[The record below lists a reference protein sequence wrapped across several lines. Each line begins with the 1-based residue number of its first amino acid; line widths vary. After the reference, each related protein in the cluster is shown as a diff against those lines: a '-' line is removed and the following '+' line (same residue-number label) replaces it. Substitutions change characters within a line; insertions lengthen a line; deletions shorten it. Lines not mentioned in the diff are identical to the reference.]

1 MKKNEEFSRKPA
13 HFLKSACLALC
24 LVSYGG
30 STIYAASTYAEQTT
44 LTVRMN
50 NRTVKDVFSYIEKNS
65 EFIFVYHGSNI
76 NLNRRVN
83 VDVDNQ
89 TVETILK
96 NMFAGTDIEYIINDR
111 QIIVRKNEKTNRPVS
126 FADAE
131 SQHQQQQKKVT
142 VTGNVKDATG
152 EPLIGVN
159 VMVKGTTIGS
169 ITDADGNFSISDV
182 PSNAVV
188 AISYIG
194 YKTQEIS
201 LSGKTAINVVLKED
215 SEALDEVVVIGY
227 GTQKKVDLSG
237 AVATVPT
244 KVLENR
250 PVLTV
255 GQALQGSV
263 ANLNVSIGSG
273 QATDSPSFNIRGTTS
288 INGGDP
294 LVVIDGVVSSAAELN
309 RMNPTDIGS
318 ISVLKDAASAAI
330 YGSRAAFGV
339 ILVTTKTAGQEKL
352 TVNYNNNFGMR
363 KLTGMADVITDPY
376 IVASTRNTMS
386 YPWYNLYNEE
396 QLAYAKK
403 VSEVPGTSPYYLN
416 QDGTYSYFGSTDW
429 FDEAYK
435 NLAFST
441 NHTIDVSG
449 KTDRVNYFFSANYN
463 FQDGMVKYGTDKY
476 NKYNLRSKMDFKVTD
491 WWTFGN
497 NTSFVNSDYDSPNYL
512 GDSYYWEVNRINPL
526 DVTYNPDGS
535 WTKAGSSVF
544 GRLVDGGRWN
554 QQKMTLSTQ
563 FTTKI
568 DIIKDVL
575 FVNGS
580 FNYTTNK
587 NAEEGYSLPVDYY
600 DGPDR
605 PAKQQDPVSRAY
617 LNRTNAR
624 TLTFDAY
631 ATFHKVFNEK
641 HDFTAM
647 VGFNQEDWRSNY
659 ASASRKELI
668 SSSLPTLGLAS
679 GDMNVGQSIS
689 TLAMRSVFGRLNYTF
704 NNKYILA
711 FNGRYDGTSRFPHD
725 DRYVFNPSGSVAWVL
740 SEEKFFEPVRD
751 YVDFLKFRF
760 SYGRLGNQ
768 DLKDNYYAYLATMG
782 SGKIGAI
789 LDGKQPVGVSA
800 PGLVAG
806 NLTWEKVTTADW
818 GMDVTLLDNRLS
830 ATVDG
835 YIRRTK
841 DMLTAGAELP
851 NVLGASEPLENAA
864 DLKTTGWD
872 LTISWRDKLQLA
884 GKPLNYGVSF
894 NIGDSR
900 SWITKFSN
908 ETGTLKDYYEGWEIG
923 SIWGL
928 VTEGFFTSQEDM
940 DNHADQ
946 TQVAS
951 YIGTRPIAP
960 GDLKFKDLNN
970 DGKIDN
976 GSWTIDDHGDYKI
989 IGNSRARYGF
999 GFNLNADWNGF
1010 DLSLFVQGV
1019 LKKNYSPSGDLYF
1032 WGIYAQPWT
1041 NITYGNYY
1049 DRWTEEN
1056 PSQDA
1061 YFPRFKSYVAE
1072 GGAEAALTQTRYL
1085 QNATYARL
1093 KNLTFG
1099 YTLPKQW
1106 TEKANIQ
1113 RLRVFF
1119 SGDNLCEITGL
1130 YKYYKLD
1137 PECLGGQMYPLQ
1149 RSYSFGLN
1157 VTF

>member
-30 STIYAASTYAEQTT
+30 SVVYAESTYAEQTT

-76 NLNRRVN
+76 NLNRKVN
-83 VDVDNQ
+83 VDVNNQ
-89 TVETILK
+89 TVESILK
-96 NMFAGTDIEYIINDR
+96 KMFEGTDIEYIINDR
-111 QIIVRKNEKTNRPVS
+111 QIIVRKNETNRKQVAVAVP
-126 FADAE
+126 
-131 SQHQQQQKKVT
+131 QQEKKIS
-142 VTGNVKDATG
+142 VTGNVKDAIG

-159 VMVKGTTIGS
+159 VMVKGTTIGG
-169 ITDADGNFSISDV
+169 ITDANGNFSLSDV
-182 PSNAVV
+182 APNAVIS
-188 AISYIG
+188 ISYIG
-194 YKTQEIS
+194 YKTQEIA
-201 LSGKTAINVVLKED
+201 LNGKTSVNVTLSED

-227 GTQKKVDLSG
+227 GTQKKADLSG

-263 ANLNVSIGSG
+263 ANLTVSIGSG

-288 INGGDP
+288 INGGNP
-294 LVVIDGVVSSAAELN
+294 LVVIDGVVSSAEELN

-352 TVNYNNNFGMR
+352 TINYNNNFAMR
-363 KLTGMADVITDPY
+363 RLTGMADVITDPY
-376 IVASTRNTMS
+376 LVASTRNTMS

-403 VSEVPGTSPYYLN
+403 VSEDPSTSPYYLN
-416 QDGTYSYFGSTDW
+416 PDGTYAYFGSTDW

-449 KTDRVNYFFSANYN
+449 KTDRLNYYFSANYN

-476 NKYNLRSKMDFKVTD
+476 NRYNLRSKLDFKLTD
-491 WWTFGN
+491 WWTLGN
-497 NTSFVNSDYDSPNYL
+497 NTSFVNSDYNSPNYL

-526 DVTYNPDGS
+526 DVIYNPDGS

-554 QQKMTLSTQ
+554 QQKTTFSTQ

-568 DIIKDVL
+568 DIIKDIL

-580 FNYTTNK
+580 FNYSTNK

-605 PAKQQDPVSRAY
+605 PAAQQDPVSQAY
-617 LNRTNAR
+617 LNHTNAR

-631 ATFHKVFNEK
+631 ATFHKLFNDK

-647 VGFNQEDWRSNY
+647 VGFNQEDWRDNY
-659 ASASRKELI
+659 TSASRKELI
-668 SSSLPTLGLAS
+668 SSSLPSLGLAS
-679 GDMNVGQSIS
+679 GDMNVGQRIYSLS
-689 TLAMRSVFGRLNYTF
+689 MRSVFGRLNYIY
-704 NNKYILA
+704 NNKYIVA

-725 DRYVFNPSGSVAWVL
+725 DRYAFNPSGSVAWVL
-740 SEEKFFEPVRD
+740 SEENFFEPVRD
-751 YVDFLKFRF
+751 VVNFLKFRF
-760 SYGRLGNQ
+760 SYGSLGNQ
-768 DLKDNYYAYLATMG
+768 DLKENYYAYLATMG
-782 SGKIGAI
+782 SGKISNI
-789 LDGKQPVGVSA
+789 LDGKQPIGVSA

-818 GMDVTLLDNRLS
+818 GMDVNFLNNRLT

-851 NVLGASEPLENAA
+851 NVLGTSEPLENAA

-872 LTISWRDKLQLA
+872 LTISWRDNVKLA
-884 GKPLNYGVSF
+884 GKTLNYGLSF

-908 ETGTLKDYYEGWEIG
+908 DTGSLDSYYEGWEMG

-928 VTEGFFTSQEDM
+928 ETEGFFTSQEDI

-970 DGKIDN
+970 DGKIDK
-976 GSWTIDDHGDYKI
+976 GAWTIDDHGDYKI
-989 IGNSRARYGF
+989 IGNNRARYGF
-999 GFNLNADWNGF
+999 GFNMNADWNGF

-1072 GGAEAALTQTRYL
+1072 GGYEAALTQTRYL

-1099 YTLPKQW
+1099 YTLPRKW
-1106 TEKANIQ
+1106 TDKANIQ
-1113 RLRVFF
+1113 RLRLFF

>member
-1 MKKNEEFSRKPA
+1 MKKNEEFSRKST

-30 STIYAASTYAEQTT
+30 SAIYAASTYAEQTT

-76 NLNRRVN
+76 NLNKKVN
-83 VDVDNQ
+83 VDVNNQ
-89 TVETILK
+89 TVEAILK
-96 NMFAGTDIEYIINDR
+96 KMFEGTDIEYIINDR
-111 QIIVRKNEKTNRPVS
+111 QIIVRKNETNKKQVAVVAP
-126 FADAE
+126 
-131 SQHQQQQKKVT
+131 QQEKKIT

-159 VMVKGTTIGS
+159 VMVKGTTMGN
-169 ITDADGNFSISDV
+169 ITDANGNFSLSDV
-182 PSNAVV
+182 APNAVISV
-188 AISYIG
+188 SYIG
-194 YKTQEIS
+194 YKTQEIA
-201 LSGKTAINVVLKED
+201 LNGKTAVNVILSED

-227 GTQKKVDLSG
+227 GTQKKADLSG
-237 AVATVPT
+237 AVATVPK

-263 ANLNVSIGSG
+263 ANLTVSIGSG

-288 INGGDP
+288 INGGNP
-294 LVVIDGVVSSAAELN
+294 LVVIDGVVSSAEELN

-352 TVNYNNNFGMR
+352 TINYNNNFAMR
-363 KLTGMADVITDPY
+363 RLTGMADVITDPY

-403 VSEVPGTSPYYLN
+403 VSEDPSTSPYYLN

-441 NHTIDVSG
+441 NHTVDVSG
-449 KTDRVNYFFSANYN
+449 KTDRLNYYFSANYN

-476 NKYNLRSKMDFKVTD
+476 NRYNLRSKLDFKLTD
-491 WWTFGN
+491 WWTLGN

-526 DVTYNPDGS
+526 DVTYNLDGS

-554 QQKMTLSTQ
+554 QQKTTFSTQ
-563 FTTKI
+563 F
-568 DIIKDVL
+568 
-575 FVNGS
+575 
-580 FNYTTNK
+580 
-587 NAEEGYSLPVDYY
+587 EEGYSLPVDYY

-605 PAKQQDPVSRAY
+605 PAAQQDPVSQAY
-617 LNRTNAR
+617 LNHTNAR

-631 ATFHKVFNEK
+631 ATFHKLFNDK

-647 VGFNQEDWRSNY
+647 VGFNQEDWRDNY
-659 ASASRKELI
+659 TSASRKELI

-679 GDMNVGQSIS
+679 GDMNVGQRIYSLS
-689 TLAMRSVFGRLNYTF
+689 MRSVFGRLNYIY

-725 DRYVFNPSGSVAWVL
+725 DRYAFNPSGSVAWVL
-740 SEEKFFEPVRD
+740 SEENFFEPVRD
-751 YVDFLKFRF
+751 VVNFLKLRF
-760 SYGRLGNQ
+760 SYGSLGNQ
-768 DLKDNYYAYLATMG
+768 DLKENYYAYLATMG
-782 SGKIGAI
+782 SGKISQI
-789 LDGKQPVGVSA
+789 LDGKQPIGVSA

-818 GMDVTLLDNRLS
+818 GMDINFLDNRLT

-841 DMLTAGAELP
+841 DMLTGGAELP
-851 NVLGASEPLENAA
+851 NVLGTSEPLENAA

-872 LTISWRDKLQLA
+872 LTVSWRDNVKLA
-884 GKPLNYGVSF
+884 GKTLNYGLSF

-908 ETGTLKDYYEGWEIG
+908 DTGSLDSYYEGWEMG

-928 VTEGFFTSQEDM
+928 ETEGFFTSQEDI

-960 GDLKFKDLNN
+960 GDLKFKDLNG
-970 DGKIDN
+970 DGKIDK
-976 GSWTIDDHGDYKI
+976 GAWTIDDHGDYKI

-999 GFNLNADWNGF
+999 GFNMNADWNGF

-1106 TEKANIQ
+1106 TDKANIQ
-1113 RLRVFF
+1113 RLRLFF

-1130 YKYYKLD
+1130 YKHYKLD

>member
-1 MKKNEEFSRKPA
+1 MKKNEEFSRKSA

-30 STIYAASTYAEQTT
+30 SAIYAASSYAEQTT

-76 NLNRRVN
+76 NLNKKVN
-83 VDVDNQ
+83 VDVSNQ
-89 TVETILK
+89 TVEAILSK
-96 NMFAGTDIEYIINDR
+96 MFAGTDIEYIINDR
-111 QIIVRKNEKTNRPVS
+111 QIIVRKNETNKKQVAVVAP
-126 FADAE
+126 
-131 SQHQQQQKKVT
+131 QQEKKIT

-159 VMVKGTTIGS
+159 VMVKGTTVGS
-169 ITDADGNFSISDV
+169 VTDANGNFSLSDV
-182 PSNAVV
+182 PPTAVV
-188 AISYIG
+188 SISYIG
-194 YKTQEIS
+194 YKTREIALNGKNS
-201 LSGKTAINVVLKED
+201 VNVTLSED

-227 GTQKKVDLSG
+227 GTLKKADLSG
-237 AVATVPT
+237 AVSTVPT

-263 ANLNVSIGSG
+263 ANLTVSIGSG

-288 INGGDP
+288 INGGNP
-294 LVVIDGVVSSAAELN
+294 LVVIDGVVSSAEELN

-352 TVNYNNNFGMR
+352 TINYNNNFAMR

-403 VSEVPGTSPYYLN
+403 VSENPSTSPYYLN
-416 QDGTYSYFGSTDW
+416 PDGTYAYFGSTDW

-449 KTDRVNYFFSANYN
+449 KTDRLNYYFSANYN

-476 NKYNLRSKMDFKVTD
+476 NRYNLRSKLDFKLTD
-491 WWTFGN
+491 WWTLGN

-526 DVTYNPDGS
+526 DVISNPDGS

-544 GRLVDGGRWN
+544 GRLIDGGRWN
-554 QQKMTLSTQ
+554 QQKTTFSTQ

-580 FNYTTNK
+580 FNYSTNK
-587 NAEEGYSLPVDYY
+587 NAEEGFSLPVDYY

-605 PAKQQDPVSRAY
+605 PAAQQDPVSQAY
-617 LNRTNAR
+617 LNHTNAR

-631 ATFHKVFNEK
+631 ATFHKLFNDK

-647 VGFNQEDWRSNY
+647 VGFNQEDWRDNY
-659 ASASRKELI
+659 TSASRKELI
-668 SSSLPTLGLAS
+668 SSSLPSLGLAS
-679 GDMNVGQSIS
+679 GDMNVGQRVY
-689 TLAMRSVFGRLNYTF
+689 TLSMRSVFGRLNYVY

-725 DRYVFNPSGSVAWVL
+725 DRYAFNPSGSVAWVL
-740 SEEKFFEPVRD
+740 SEERFFEPVRD
-751 YVDFLKFRF
+751 VVNFLKFRF
-760 SYGRLGNQ
+760 SYGSLGNQ
-768 DLKDNYYAYLATMG
+768 DLKENYYAYLATMG
-782 SGKIGAI
+782 SGKISQI
-789 LDGKQPVGVSA
+789 LDGKQPIGVSA

-818 GMDVTLLDNRLS
+818 GMDVNFLDNRLT

-851 NVLGASEPLENAA
+851 NVLGTSEPLENAA

-872 LTISWRDKLQLA
+872 LTVSWRDNVKLA
-884 GKPLNYGVSF
+884 GKTLNYGLSF

-908 ETGTLKDYYEGWEIG
+908 DTGSLDSYYEGWEMG

-928 VTEGFFTSQEDM
+928 ETEGFFTSQEDI

-970 DGKIDN
+970 DGKIDK
-976 GSWTIDDHGDYKI
+976 GAWTIDDHGDYKI
-989 IGNSRARYGF
+989 IGNNRARYGF
-999 GFNLNADWNGF
+999 GFNMNADWNGF

-1072 GGAEAALTQTRYL
+1072 GGSEAALTQTRYL

-1106 TEKANIQ
+1106 TDKANIQ
-1113 RLRVFF
+1113 RLRLFF

-1130 YKYYKLD
+1130 YKHYKLD

>member
-1 MKKNEEFSRKPA
+1 MKKNEEFSRKSA

-30 STIYAASTYAEQTT
+30 SAIYAASSYAEQTT

-76 NLNRRVN
+76 NLNKKVN
-83 VDVDNQ
+83 VDVSNQ
-89 TVETILK
+89 TVEAILSK
-96 NMFAGTDIEYIINDR
+96 MFAGTDIEYIINDR
-111 QIIVRKNEKTNRPVS
+111 QIIVRKNETNKKQVAVVVP
-126 FADAE
+126 
-131 SQHQQQQKKVT
+131 QQEKKIT

-159 VMVKGTTIGS
+159 VMVKGTTVGS
-169 ITDADGNFSISDV
+169 VTDANGNFSLSDV
-182 PSNAVV
+182 SPNAVV
-188 AISYIG
+188 SISYIG
-194 YKTQEIS
+194 YKTREVALNGKNS
-201 LSGKTAINVVLKED
+201 VNVTLSED

-227 GTQKKVDLSG
+227 GTLKKADLSG
-237 AVATVPT
+237 AVSTVPT

-263 ANLNVSIGSG
+263 ANLTVSIGSG

-288 INGGDP
+288 INGGNP
-294 LVVIDGVVSSAAELN
+294 LVVIDGVVSSAEELN

-352 TVNYNNNFGMR
+352 TINYNNNFAMR

-403 VSEVPGTSPYYLN
+403 VSGDPSTSPYYLN
-416 QDGTYSYFGSTDW
+416 PDGTYAYFGSTDW

-449 KTDRVNYFFSANYN
+449 KTDRLNYYFSANYN

-476 NKYNLRSKMDFKVTD
+476 NRYNLRSKLDFKLTD
-491 WWTFGN
+491 WWTLGN

-526 DVTYNPDGS
+526 DVISNPDGS

-544 GRLVDGGRWN
+544 GRLIDGGRWN
-554 QQKMTLSTQ
+554 QQKTTFSTQ

-580 FNYTTNK
+580 FNYSTNK

-605 PAKQQDPVSRAY
+605 PAAQQDPVSQAY
-617 LNRTNAR
+617 LNHTNAR

-631 ATFHKVFNEK
+631 ATFHKLFNDK

-647 VGFNQEDWRSNY
+647 VGFNQEDWRDNY
-659 ASASRKELI
+659 TSASRKELI
-668 SSSLPTLGLAS
+668 SSSLPSLGLAS
-679 GDMNVGQSIS
+679 GDMNVGQRVY
-689 TLAMRSVFGRLNYTF
+689 TLSMRSVFGRLNYVY

-725 DRYVFNPSGSVAWVL
+725 DRYAFNPSGSVAWVL
-740 SEEKFFEPVRD
+740 SEESFFEPVRD
-751 YVDFLKFRF
+751 VVNFLKFRF
-760 SYGRLGNQ
+760 SYGSLGNQ
-768 DLKDNYYAYLATMG
+768 DLKENYYAYLATMG
-782 SGKIGAI
+782 SGKISQI
-789 LDGKQPVGVSA
+789 LDGKQPIGVSA

-818 GMDVTLLDNRLS
+818 GMDVNFLNNRLT

-851 NVLGASEPLENAA
+851 NVLGTSEPLENAA

-872 LTISWRDKLQLA
+872 LTVSWRDNVKLA
-884 GKPLNYGVSF
+884 GKTLNYGLSF

-908 ETGTLKDYYEGWEIG
+908 DTGSLDSYYEGWEMG

-928 VTEGFFTSQEDM
+928 ETEGFFTSQEDI
-940 DNHADQ
+940 DSHADQ

-970 DGKIDN
+970 DGKIDK
-976 GSWTIDDHGDYKI
+976 GAWTIDDHGDYKI
-989 IGNSRARYGF
+989 IGNNRARYGF
-999 GFNLNADWNGF
+999 GFNMNADWNGF

-1072 GGAEAALTQTRYL
+1072 GGSEAALTQTRYL
-1085 QNATYARL
+1085 HTHFRNSGQIKPISSVYAFSSLVTTYV
-1093 KNLTFG
+1093 K
-1099 YTLPKQW
+1099 
-1106 TEKANIQ
+1106 
-1113 RLRVFF
+1113 
-1119 SGDNLCEITGL
+1119 
-1130 YKYYKLD
+1130 
-1137 PECLGGQMYPLQ
+1137 
-1149 RSYSFGLN
+1149 
-1157 VTF
+1157 

>member
-30 STIYAASTYAEQTT
+30 SVVYAESTYAEQTT

-76 NLNRRVN
+76 NLNRKVN
-83 VDVDNQ
+83 VDVNNQ
-89 TVETILK
+89 TVESILK
-96 NMFAGTDIEYIINDR
+96 KMFEGTDIEYIINDR
-111 QIIVRKNEKTNRPVS
+111 QIIVRKNETNRKQVAVAAP
-126 FADAE
+126 
-131 SQHQQQQKKVT
+131 QQEKKIS
-142 VTGNVKDATG
+142 VTGNVKDAIG

-159 VMVKGTTIGS
+159 VMVKGTTIGG
-169 ITDADGNFSISDV
+169 ITDANGNFSLSDV
-182 PSNAVV
+182 APNAVV
-188 AISYIG
+188 SISYIG
-194 YKTQEIS
+194 YKTQEIA
-201 LSGKTAINVVLKED
+201 LNGKTSVNVTLSED

-227 GTQKKVDLSG
+227 GTQKKADLSG
-237 AVATVPT
+237 AVATVPK

-263 ANLNVSIGSG
+263 ANLTVSIGSG

-288 INGGDP
+288 INGGNP
-294 LVVIDGVVSSAAELN
+294 LVVIDGVVSSAEELN

-352 TVNYNNNFGMR
+352 TINYNNNFAMR

-376 IVASTRNTMS
+376 LVASTRNTMS

-403 VSEVPGTSPYYLN
+403 VSEDPSTSPYFLN
-416 QDGTYSYFGSTDW
+416 PDGTYAYFGSTDW

-441 NHTIDVSG
+441 NHTVDVSG
-449 KTDRVNYFFSANYN
+449 KTDRINYYFSANYN

-476 NKYNLRSKMDFKVTD
+476 NRYNLRSKLDFKLTD
-491 WWTFGN
+491 WWTLGN

-512 GDSYYWEVNRINPL
+512 GNSYYWEVNRINPL

-554 QQKMTLSTQ
+554 QQKTTFSTQ

-568 DIIKDVL
+568 DIIKDIL

-580 FNYTTNK
+580 FNYSTNK

-605 PAKQQDPVSRAY
+605 PAAQQDPVSQAY
-617 LNRTNAR
+617 LNHTNAR

-631 ATFHKVFNEK
+631 ATFHKLFNDK

-647 VGFNQEDWRSNY
+647 IGFNQEDWRDNY
-659 ASASRKELI
+659 TSASRKELI
-668 SSSLPTLGLAS
+668 SSSLPSLGLAS
-679 GDMNVGQSIS
+679 GDMNVGQRIYSLS
-689 TLAMRSVFGRLNYTF
+689 MRSVFGRLNYIY
-704 NNKYILA
+704 NNKYIVA

-725 DRYVFNPSGSVAWVL
+725 DRYAFNPSGSVAWVL
-740 SEEKFFEPVRD
+740 SEENFFEPVRD
-751 YVDFLKFRF
+751 VVNFLKFRF
-760 SYGRLGNQ
+760 SYGSLGNQ
-768 DLKDNYYAYLATMG
+768 DLKENYYAYLATMG
-782 SGKIGAI
+782 SGKISNI
-789 LDGKQPVGVSA
+789 LDGKQPIGVSA

-818 GMDVTLLDNRLS
+818 GMDVNFLNNRLT

-851 NVLGASEPLENAA
+851 NVLGTSEPLENAA

-872 LTISWRDKLQLA
+872 LTISWRDNVKLA
-884 GKPLNYGVSF
+884 GKTLNYGLSF

-908 ETGTLKDYYEGWEIG
+908 DTGSLDSYYEGWEMG

-928 VTEGFFTSQEDM
+928 ETEGFFTSQEDI

-951 YIGTRPIAP
+951 YIGTRPLAP
-960 GDLKFKDLNN
+960 GDLKFKDLNE
-970 DGKIDN
+970 DGKIDK
-976 GSWTIDDHGDYKI
+976 GAWTIDDHGDYKI

-999 GFNLNADWNGF
+999 GFNMNADWNGF

-1072 GGAEAALTQTRYL
+1072 GGSEAALTQTRYL

-1099 YTLPKQW
+1099 YTLPRKW
-1106 TEKANIQ
+1106 TDKANIQ
-1113 RLRVFF
+1113 RLRLFF

>member
-1 MKKNEEFSRKPA
+1 MKKNEEFSRKSA

-30 STIYAASTYAEQTT
+30 SAVYAESSYAEQTT

-76 NLNRRVN
+76 NLNRKVN
-83 VDVDNQ
+83 VDVSNQ
-89 TVETILK
+89 TVEAILSK
-96 NMFAGTDIEYIINDR
+96 MFAGTDVEYIVNDR
-111 QIIVRKNEKTNRPVS
+111 QIIVRRNEANKKEMVVVVAP
-126 FADAE
+126 
-131 SQHQQQQKKVT
+131 QQEKKIT
-142 VTGNVKDATG
+142 VTGIVKDAKG

-159 VMVKGTTIGS
+159 VSIKGTTAGTV
-169 ITDADGNFSISDV
+169 TDVDGNFSLVNISPD
-182 PSNAVV
+182 AIIT
-188 AISYIG
+188 ISYIG
-194 YKTQEIS
+194 YETQDIPVK
-201 LSGKTAINVVLKED
+201 GKNSINIVLNED
-215 SEALDEVVVIGY
+215 SEALDEVIVIGY
-227 GTQKKVDLSG
+227 GTVKKADLSG
-237 AVATVPT
+237 AVATVPK

-263 ANLNVSIGSG
+263 ANLTVSIGSG

-288 INGGDP
+288 INGGNP
-294 LVVIDGVVSSAAELN
+294 LVVIDGVVSSAEELN
-309 RMNPTDIGS
+309 RMNPTDIAN
-318 ISVLKDAASAAI
+318 ITVLKDASSAAI

-352 TVNYNNNFGMR
+352 TINYNNNFAMR
-363 KLTGMADVITDPY
+363 KLTGMAEVITDPY
-376 IVASTRNTMS
+376 TVASSRNTMS

-396 QLAYAKK
+396 QLAYAKS
-403 VSEVPGTSPYYLN
+403 VSEDPSLSPYYLN
-416 QDGTYSYFGSTDW
+416 PDGKYSYFGNTDW
-429 FDEAYK
+429 FSEAYK
-435 NLAFST
+435 NSSFST
-441 NHTIDVSG
+441 NHTVDISG
-449 KTDRVNYFFSANYN
+449 RTDRVNYYFSANYN

-476 NKYNLRSKMDFKVTD
+476 NRYNLRSKLDFNLTD
-491 WWTFGN
+491 WWSLGN
-497 NTSFVNSDYDSPNYL
+497 NTNFVTSDYDSPNYL
-512 GDSYYWEVNRINPL
+512 GDSYYWEVNRINPM
-526 DVTYNPDGS
+526 DVIHNPDGS
-535 WTKAGSSVF
+535 WTDAGSSVF

-554 QQKMTLSTQ
+554 QQKTTFATQ

-568 DIIKDVL
+568 DIIKNVL

-580 FNYTTNK
+580 FNYSANK

-605 PAKQQDPVSRAY
+605 PVSRQDPVSQAY
-617 LNRTNAR
+617 LNHTDSR

-631 ATFHKVFNEK
+631 ATFHKLFNDK

-647 VGFNQEDWRSNY
+647 IGFNQENWRDNY
-659 ASASRKELI
+659 TSSSRKELI
-668 SSSLPTLGLAS
+668 SSSLPSLGLAS
-679 GDMNVGQSIS
+679 GDMSVGQRIY
-689 TLAMRSVFGRLNYTF
+689 TLSMRSVFGRLNYTY

-711 FNGRYDGTSRFPHD
+711 FNGRYDGTSRFPHES
-725 DRYVFNPSGSVAWVL
+725 RYAFNPSGSVAWVL
-740 SEEKFFEPVRD
+740 SEENFFEPLRD
-751 YVDFLKFRF
+751 AVNFLKFRF
-760 SYGRLGNQ
+760 SYGSLGNQ
-768 DLKDNYYAYLATMG
+768 DLKENYYAYLATMG
-782 SGKIGAI
+782 SGKISQI

-806 NLTWEKVTTADW
+806 DLTWEKVTTADW
-818 GMDVTLLDNRLS
+818 GMDVNFLNNRLT
-830 ATVDG
+830 ATADG

-841 DMLTAGAELP
+841 DMLTGGASLP
-851 NVLGASEPLENAA
+851 NVLGTGEPLENAA

-872 LTISWRDKLQLA
+872 LTVTWRDNLKLA
-884 GKPLNYGVSF
+884 GKSLNYSLSF

-900 SWITKFSN
+900 SWITRFTN
-908 ETGTLKDYYEGWEIG
+908 ETGTLKDYYKGWEIG

-928 VTEGFFTSQEDM
+928 ETEGLFTSQEEI

-946 TQVAS
+946 TEVTS
-951 YIGTRPIAP
+951 YVGTRPVAP
-960 GDLKFKDLNN
+960 GDLKFKDQND
-970 DGKIDN
+970 DGKIND

-989 IGNSRARYGF
+989 IGNNRARYGF
-999 GFNLNADWNGF
+999 GFNMSADWNGF
-1010 DLSLFVQGV
+1010 DLSLFLQGV
-1019 LKKNYSPSGDLYF
+1019 MKKNYSPSGDLYF

-1041 NITYGNYY
+1041 NITKGNYY

-1056 PSQDA
+1056 PDPNA

-1072 GGAEAALTQTRYL
+1072 QSAYEAGITQTRYL

-1099 YTLPKQW
+1099 YTLPRKW
-1106 TEKANIQ
+1106 MDKANIE
-1113 RLRVFF
+1113 RLRLFF

>member
-30 STIYAASTYAEQTT
+30 SVVYAESTYAEQTT

-76 NLNRRVN
+76 NLNRKVN
-83 VDVDNQ
+83 VDVNNQ
-89 TVETILK
+89 TVESILK
-96 NMFAGTDIEYIINDR
+96 KMFEGTDIEYIINDR
-111 QIIVRKNEKTNRPVS
+111 QIIVRKNETNRKQVAVAAP
-126 FADAE
+126 
-131 SQHQQQQKKVT
+131 QQEKKIS
-142 VTGNVKDATG
+142 VTGNVKDAIG

-159 VMVKGTTIGS
+159 VMVKGTTIGG
-169 ITDADGNFSISDV
+169 ITDANGNFSLSDV
-182 PSNAVV
+182 APNAVV
-188 AISYIG
+188 SISYIG
-194 YKTQEIS
+194 YKTQEIA
-201 LSGKTAINVVLKED
+201 LNGKTSVNVTLSED

-227 GTQKKVDLSG
+227 GTQKKADLSG
-237 AVATVPT
+237 AVATVPK

-263 ANLNVSIGSG
+263 ANLTVSIGSG

-288 INGGDP
+288 INGGNP
-294 LVVIDGVVSSAAELN
+294 LVVIDGVVSSAEELN

-352 TVNYNNNFGMR
+352 TINYNNNFAMR

-376 IVASTRNTMS
+376 LVASTRNTMS

-403 VSEVPGTSPYYLN
+403 VSEDPSTSPYFLN
-416 QDGTYSYFGSTDW
+416 PDGTYAYFGSTDW

-441 NHTIDVSG
+441 NHTVDVSG
-449 KTDRVNYFFSANYN
+449 KTDRINYYFSANYN

-476 NKYNLRSKMDFKVTD
+476 NRYNLRSKLDFKLTD
-491 WWTFGN
+491 WWTLGN

-512 GDSYYWEVNRINPL
+512 GNSYYWEVNRINPL

-554 QQKMTLSTQ
+554 QQKTTFSTQ

-568 DIIKDVL
+568 DIIKDIL

-580 FNYTTNK
+580 FNYSTNK

-605 PAKQQDPVSRAY
+605 PAAQQDPVSQAY
-617 LNRTNAR
+617 LNHTNAR

-631 ATFHKVFNEK
+631 ATFHKLFNDK

-647 VGFNQEDWRSNY
+647 VGFNQEDWRDNY
-659 ASASRKELI
+659 TSASRKELI
-668 SSSLPTLGLAS
+668 SSSLPSLGLAS
-679 GDMNVGQSIS
+679 GDMNVGQRIYSLS
-689 TLAMRSVFGRLNYTF
+689 MRSVFGRLNYIY
-704 NNKYILA
+704 NNKYIVA

-725 DRYVFNPSGSVAWVL
+725 DRYAFNPSGSVAWVL
-740 SEEKFFEPVRD
+740 SEENFFEPVRD
-751 YVDFLKFRF
+751 VVNFLKFRF
-760 SYGRLGNQ
+760 SYGSLGNQ
-768 DLKDNYYAYLATMG
+768 DLKENYYAYLATMG
-782 SGKIGAI
+782 SGKISNI
-789 LDGKQPVGVSA
+789 LDGKQPIGVSA

-818 GMDVTLLDNRLS
+818 GMDVNFLNNRLT

-851 NVLGASEPLENAA
+851 NVLGTSEPLENAA

-872 LTISWRDKLQLA
+872 LTISWRDNVKLA
-884 GKPLNYGVSF
+884 GKTLNYGLSF

-908 ETGTLKDYYEGWEIG
+908 DTGSLDSYYEGWEMG

-928 VTEGFFTSQEDM
+928 ETEGFFTSQEDI

-951 YIGTRPIAP
+951 YIGTRPLAP
-960 GDLKFKDLNN
+960 GDLKFKDLNE
-970 DGKIDN
+970 DGKIDK
-976 GSWTIDDHGDYKI
+976 GAWTIDDHGDYKI
-989 IGNSRARYGF
+989 IGNNRARYGF
-999 GFNLNADWNGF
+999 GFNMNADWNGF

-1072 GGAEAALTQTRYL
+1072 GGYEAALTQTRYL

-1099 YTLPKQW
+1099 YTLPRKW
-1106 TEKANIQ
+1106 TDKANIQ
-1113 RLRVFF
+1113 RLRLFF

>member
-24 LVSYGG
+24 LITYGG
-30 STIYAASTYAEQTT
+30 SAVYAESTYAEQTT
-44 LTVRMN
+44 LTLRMN

-76 NLNRRVN
+76 NLNRKVN
-83 VDVDNQ
+83 VDVNNQ
-89 TVETILK
+89 TVEAILNK
-96 NMFAGTDIEYIINDR
+96 MFEGTGIEYIINDR
-111 QIIVRKNEKTNRPVS
+111 QIIVRKNEANKKQVATVAP
-126 FADAE
+126 
-131 SQHQQQQKKVT
+131 QQEKKIT
-142 VTGNVKDATG
+142 VTGNVKDAIG

-159 VMVKGTTIGS
+159 VMVKGTTIGG
-169 ITDADGNFSISDV
+169 ITDANGNFSLSDV
-182 PSNAVV
+182 APNGVLS
-188 AISYIG
+188 ISYIG
-194 YKTQEIS
+194 YKTQEIV
-201 LSGKTAINVVLKED
+201 LHGKTSVNVTLNED

-227 GTQKKVDLSG
+227 GTLKKADLSG
-237 AVATVPT
+237 AVSTVPT

-263 ANLNVSIGSG
+263 ANLTVSIGSG

-288 INGGDP
+288 INGGNP
-294 LVVIDGVVSSAAELN
+294 LVVIDGVVSSAEELN

-352 TVNYNNNFGMR
+352 TINYNNNFAMR
-363 KLTGMADVITDPY
+363 KLTGMADVVTDPY
-376 IVASTRNTMS
+376 LVASTRNTMS

-403 VSEVPGTSPYYLN
+403 VSENPGTSPYYLN
-416 QDGTYSYFGSTDW
+416 PDGTYAYFGSTDW

-441 NHTIDVSG
+441 NHTVDVSG
-449 KTDRVNYFFSANYN
+449 KTDRINYYFSANYN
-463 FQDGMVKYGTDKY
+463 FQDGMVKYGADKY
-476 NKYNLRSKMDFKVTD
+476 NRYNLRSKLDFKLTD
-491 WWTFGN
+491 WWTLGN

-512 GDSYYWEVNRINPL
+512 GNSYYWEVNRINPL
-526 DVTYNPDGS
+526 DVAYNPDGS

-554 QQKMTLSTQ
+554 QQKTTFSTQ

-580 FNYTTNK
+580 FNYSTNK
-587 NAEEGYSLPVDYY
+587 NAEEGFSLPVDYY

-605 PAKQQDPVSRAY
+605 PAAQQDPVSQAY
-617 LNRTNAR
+617 LNHTNAR

-631 ATFHKVFNEK
+631 ATFHKQFNDK

-647 VGFNQEDWRSNY
+647 VGFNQEDWRDNY
-659 ASASRKELI
+659 TSASRKELI
-668 SSSLPTLGLAS
+668 STSLPSLGLAS
-679 GDMNVGQSIS
+679 GDMNVGQRIYSLS
-689 TLAMRSVFGRLNYTF
+689 MRSVFGRLNYIY

-725 DRYVFNPSGSVAWVL
+725 DRYAFNPSGSAAWVL
-740 SEEKFFEPVRD
+740 SEESFFEPMHDV
-751 YVDFLKFRF
+751 VNFLKFRF
-760 SYGRLGNQ
+760 SYGSLGNQ
-768 DLKDNYYAYLATMG
+768 DLKENYYAYLATMG
-782 SGKIGAI
+782 SGKISQI
-789 LDGKQPVGVSA
+789 LDGKQPIGVSA

-818 GMDVTLLDNRLS
+818 GMDVNFLNNRLT

-851 NVLGASEPLENAA
+851 NVLGTSEPLENAA

-872 LTISWRDKLQLA
+872 LTVSWRDNVKLA
-884 GKPLNYGVSF
+884 GKTLNYGLSF

-908 ETGTLKDYYEGWEIG
+908 DTGSLDSYYEGWEMG

-928 VTEGFFTSQEDM
+928 ETEGFFTSQEDI

-951 YIGTRPIAP
+951 YIGTRPLAP
-960 GDLKFKDLNN
+960 GDLKFKDLNE
-970 DGKIDN
+970 DGKIDK
-976 GSWTIDDHGDYKI
+976 GAWTIDDHGDYKI
-989 IGNSRARYGF
+989 IGNNRARYGF
-999 GFNLNADWNGF
+999 GFNMNADWNGF

-1041 NITYGNYY
+1041 NITHGNYY

-1099 YTLPKQW
+1099 YTLPRKW
-1106 TEKANIQ
+1106 TDKANIQ
-1113 RLRVFF
+1113 RLRLFF

>member
-30 STIYAASTYAEQTT
+30 SVVYAESTYAEQTT

-76 NLNRRVN
+76 NLNRKVN
-83 VDVDNQ
+83 VDVNNQ
-89 TVETILK
+89 TVESILK
-96 NMFAGTDIEYIINDR
+96 KMFEGTDIEYIINDR
-111 QIIVRKNEKTNRPVS
+111 QIIVRKNETNRKQVAVAAP
-126 FADAE
+126 
-131 SQHQQQQKKVT
+131 QQEKKIS
-142 VTGNVKDATG
+142 VTGNVKDAIG

-159 VMVKGTTIGS
+159 VMVKGTTIGG
-169 ITDADGNFSISDV
+169 ITDANGNFSLSDV
-182 PSNAVV
+182 APNAVV
-188 AISYIG
+188 SISYIG
-194 YKTQEIS
+194 YKTQEIA
-201 LSGKTAINVVLKED
+201 LNGKTSVNVTLSED

-227 GTQKKVDLSG
+227 GTQKKADLSG
-237 AVATVPT
+237 AVATVPK

-263 ANLNVSIGSG
+263 ANLTVSIGSG

-288 INGGDP
+288 INGGNP
-294 LVVIDGVVSSAAELN
+294 LVVIDGVVSSAEELN

-352 TVNYNNNFGMR
+352 TINYNNNFAMR

-376 IVASTRNTMS
+376 LVASTRNTMS

-403 VSEVPGTSPYYLN
+403 VSEDPSTSPYFLN
-416 QDGTYSYFGSTDW
+416 PDGTYAYFGSTDW

-441 NHTIDVSG
+441 NHTVDVSG
-449 KTDRVNYFFSANYN
+449 KTDRINYYFSANYN

-476 NKYNLRSKMDFKVTD
+476 NRYNLRSKLDFKLTD
-491 WWTFGN
+491 WWTLGN

-512 GDSYYWEVNRINPL
+512 GNSYYWEVNRINPL

-554 QQKMTLSTQ
+554 QQKTTFSTQ

-568 DIIKDVL
+568 DIIKDIL

-580 FNYTTNK
+580 FNYSTNK

-605 PAKQQDPVSRAY
+605 PAAQQDPVSQAY
-617 LNRTNAR
+617 LNHTNAR

-631 ATFHKVFNEK
+631 ATFHKLFNDK

-647 VGFNQEDWRSNY
+647 IGFNQEDWRDNY
-659 ASASRKELI
+659 TSASRKELI
-668 SSSLPTLGLAS
+668 LSSLPSLGLAS
-679 GDMNVGQSIS
+679 GDMNVGQRIYSLS
-689 TLAMRSVFGRLNYTF
+689 MRSVFGRLNYIY
-704 NNKYILA
+704 NNKYIVA

-725 DRYVFNPSGSVAWVL
+725 DRYAFNPSGSVAWVL
-740 SEEKFFEPVRD
+740 SEENFFEPVRD
-751 YVDFLKFRF
+751 VVNFLKFRF
-760 SYGRLGNQ
+760 SYGSLGNQ
-768 DLKDNYYAYLATMG
+768 DLKENYYAYLATMG
-782 SGKIGAI
+782 SGKISNI
-789 LDGKQPVGVSA
+789 LDGKQPIGVSA

-818 GMDVTLLDNRLS
+818 GMDVNFLNNRLT

-851 NVLGASEPLENAA
+851 NVLGTSEPLENAA

-872 LTISWRDKLQLA
+872 LTISWRDNVKLA
-884 GKPLNYGVSF
+884 GKTLNYGLSF

-908 ETGTLKDYYEGWEIG
+908 DTGSLDSYYEGWEMG

-928 VTEGFFTSQEDM
+928 ETEGFFTSQEDI

-951 YIGTRPIAP
+951 YIGTRPLAP
-960 GDLKFKDLNN
+960 GDLKFKDLNE
-970 DGKIDN
+970 DGKIDK
-976 GSWTIDDHGDYKI
+976 GAWTIDDHGDYKI
-989 IGNSRARYGF
+989 IGNNRARYGF
-999 GFNLNADWNGF
+999 GFNMNADWNGF

-1072 GGAEAALTQTRYL
+1072 GGSEAALTQTRYL

-1099 YTLPKQW
+1099 YTLPRKW
-1106 TEKANIQ
+1106 TDKANIQ
-1113 RLRVFF
+1113 RLRLFF

>member
-30 STIYAASTYAEQTT
+30 SVVYAESTYAEQTT

-76 NLNRRVN
+76 NLNRKVN
-83 VDVDNQ
+83 VDVNNQ
-89 TVETILK
+89 TVESILK
-96 NMFAGTDIEYIINDR
+96 KMFEGTDIEYIINDR
-111 QIIVRKNEKTNRPVS
+111 QIIVRKNETNRKQVAVAAP
-126 FADAE
+126 
-131 SQHQQQQKKVT
+131 QQEKKIS
-142 VTGNVKDATG
+142 VTGNVKDAIG

-159 VMVKGTTIGS
+159 VMVKGTTIGG
-169 ITDADGNFSISDV
+169 ITDANGNFSLSDV
-182 PSNAVV
+182 APNAVV
-188 AISYIG
+188 SISYIG
-194 YKTQEIS
+194 YKTQEIA
-201 LSGKTAINVVLKED
+201 LNGKTSVNVTLSED

-227 GTQKKVDLSG
+227 GTQKKADLSG
-237 AVATVPT
+237 AVATVPK

-263 ANLNVSIGSG
+263 ANLTVSIGSG

-288 INGGDP
+288 INGGNP
-294 LVVIDGVVSSAAELN
+294 LVVIDGVVSSAEELN

-352 TVNYNNNFGMR
+352 TINYNNNFAMR

-376 IVASTRNTMS
+376 LVASTRNTMS

-403 VSEVPGTSPYYLN
+403 VSEDPSTSPYFLN
-416 QDGTYSYFGSTDW
+416 PDGTYAYFGSTDW

-441 NHTIDVSG
+441 NHTVDVSG
-449 KTDRVNYFFSANYN
+449 KTDRINYYFSANYN

-476 NKYNLRSKMDFKVTD
+476 NRYNLRSKLDFKLTD
-491 WWTFGN
+491 WWTLGN

-512 GDSYYWEVNRINPL
+512 GNSYYWEVNRINPL

-554 QQKMTLSTQ
+554 QQKTTFSTQ

-568 DIIKDVL
+568 DIIKDIL

-580 FNYTTNK
+580 FNYSTNK

-605 PAKQQDPVSRAY
+605 PAAQQDPVSQAY
-617 LNRTNAR
+617 LKHTNAR

-631 ATFHKVFNEK
+631 ATFHKLFNDK

-647 VGFNQEDWRSNY
+647 IGFNQEDWRDNY
-659 ASASRKELI
+659 TSASRKELI
-668 SSSLPTLGLAS
+668 SSSLPSLGLAS
-679 GDMNVGQSIS
+679 GDMNVGQRIYSLS
-689 TLAMRSVFGRLNYTF
+689 MRSVFGRLNYIY
-704 NNKYILA
+704 NNKYIVA

-725 DRYVFNPSGSVAWVL
+725 DRYAFNPSGSVAWVL
-740 SEEKFFEPVRD
+740 SEENFFEPVRD
-751 YVDFLKFRF
+751 VVNFLKFRF
-760 SYGRLGNQ
+760 SYGSLGNQ
-768 DLKDNYYAYLATMG
+768 DLKENYYAYLATMG
-782 SGKIGAI
+782 SGKISNI
-789 LDGKQPVGVSA
+789 LDGKQPIGVSA

-818 GMDVTLLDNRLS
+818 GMDVNFLNNRLT

-851 NVLGASEPLENAA
+851 NVLGTSEPLENAA

-872 LTISWRDKLQLA
+872 LTISWRDNVKLA
-884 GKPLNYGVSF
+884 GKTLNYGLSF

-908 ETGTLKDYYEGWEIG
+908 DTGSLDSYYEGWEMG

-928 VTEGFFTSQEDM
+928 ETEGFFTSQEDI

-951 YIGTRPIAP
+951 YIGTRPLAP
-960 GDLKFKDLNN
+960 GDLKFKDLNE
-970 DGKIDN
+970 DGKIDK
-976 GSWTIDDHGDYKI
+976 GAWTIDDHGDYKI
-989 IGNSRARYGF
+989 IGNNRARYGF
-999 GFNLNADWNGF
+999 GFNMNADWNGF

-1072 GGAEAALTQTRYL
+1072 GGSEAALTQTRYL

-1099 YTLPKQW
+1099 YTLPRKW
-1106 TEKANIQ
+1106 TDKANIQ
-1113 RLRVFF
+1113 RLRLFF

>member
-30 STIYAASTYAEQTT
+30 SVVYAESTYAEQTT

-76 NLNRRVN
+76 NLNRKVN
-83 VDVDNQ
+83 VDVNNQ
-89 TVETILK
+89 TVESILK
-96 NMFAGTDIEYIINDR
+96 KMFEGTDIEYIINDR
-111 QIIVRKNEKTNRPVS
+111 QIIVRKNETNRKQVAVAAP
-126 FADAE
+126 
-131 SQHQQQQKKVT
+131 QQEKKIS
-142 VTGNVKDATG
+142 VTGNVKDAIG

-159 VMVKGTTIGS
+159 VMVKGTTIGG
-169 ITDADGNFSISDV
+169 ITDANGNFSLSDV
-182 PSNAVV
+182 APNAVV
-188 AISYIG
+188 SISYIG
-194 YKTQEIS
+194 YKTQEIA
-201 LSGKTAINVVLKED
+201 LNGKTSVNVTLSED

-227 GTQKKVDLSG
+227 GTQKKADLSG
-237 AVATVPT
+237 AVATVPK

-263 ANLNVSIGSG
+263 ANLTVSIGSG

-288 INGGDP
+288 INGGNP
-294 LVVIDGVVSSAAELN
+294 LVVIDGVVSSAEELN

-352 TVNYNNNFGMR
+352 TINYNNNFAMR

-376 IVASTRNTMS
+376 LVASTRNTMS

-403 VSEVPGTSPYYLN
+403 VSEDPSTSPYFLN
-416 QDGTYSYFGSTDW
+416 PDGTYAYFGSTDW

-441 NHTIDVSG
+441 NHTVDVSG
-449 KTDRVNYFFSANYN
+449 KTDRINYYFSANYN

-476 NKYNLRSKMDFKVTD
+476 NRYNLRSKLDFKLTD
-491 WWTFGN
+491 WWTLGN

-512 GDSYYWEVNRINPL
+512 GNSYYWEVNRINPL

-554 QQKMTLSTQ
+554 QQKTTFSTQ

-568 DIIKDVL
+568 DIIKDIL

-580 FNYTTNK
+580 FNYSTNK

-605 PAKQQDPVSRAY
+605 PAAQQDPVSQAY
-617 LNRTNAR
+617 LNHTNAR

-631 ATFHKVFNEK
+631 ATLHKLFNDK

-647 VGFNQEDWRSNY
+647 IGFNQEDWRDNY
-659 ASASRKELI
+659 PSASRKELI
-668 SSSLPTLGLAS
+668 SSSLPSLGLAS
-679 GDMNVGQSIS
+679 GDMNVGQRIYSLS
-689 TLAMRSVFGRLNYTF
+689 MRSVFGRLNYIY
-704 NNKYILA
+704 NNKYIVA

-725 DRYVFNPSGSVAWVL
+725 DRYAFNPSGSVAWVL
-740 SEEKFFEPVRD
+740 SEENFFEPVRD
-751 YVDFLKFRF
+751 VVNFLKFRF
-760 SYGRLGNQ
+760 SYGSLGNQ
-768 DLKDNYYAYLATMG
+768 DLKENYYAYLATMG
-782 SGKIGAI
+782 SGKISNI
-789 LDGKQPVGVSA
+789 LDGKQPIGVSA

-818 GMDVTLLDNRLS
+818 GMDVNFLNNRLT

-851 NVLGASEPLENAA
+851 NVLGTSEPLENAA

-872 LTISWRDKLQLA
+872 LTISWRDNVKLA
-884 GKPLNYGVSF
+884 GKTLNYGLSF

-908 ETGTLKDYYEGWEIG
+908 DTGSLDSYYEGWEMG

-928 VTEGFFTSQEDM
+928 ETEGFFTSQEDI

-951 YIGTRPIAP
+951 YIGTRPLAP
-960 GDLKFKDLNN
+960 GDLKFKDLNE
-970 DGKIDN
+970 DGKIDK
-976 GSWTIDDHGDYKI
+976 GAWTIDDHGDYKI
-989 IGNSRARYGF
+989 IGNNRARYGF
-999 GFNLNADWNGF
+999 GFNMNADWNGF

-1072 GGAEAALTQTRYL
+1072 GGSEAALTQTRYL

-1099 YTLPKQW
+1099 YTLPRKW
-1106 TEKANIQ
+1106 TDKANIQ
-1113 RLRVFF
+1113 RLRLFF

>member
-30 STIYAASTYAEQTT
+30 SAIYAESTYAEQTT

-50 NRTVKDVFSYIEKNS
+50 NRTVKDVFSYIEKHS

-76 NLNRRVN
+76 NLNRKVN

-89 TVETILK
+89 SVETILK

-111 QIIVRKNEKTNRPVS
+111 QIIVRRNETKAKPV
-126 FADAE
+126 AVVAP
-131 SQHQQQQKKVT
+131 QQEKKIT
-142 VTGNVKDATG
+142 VTGLVKDATG

-159 VMVKGTTIGS
+159 VLIKGTTTGNV
-169 ITDADGNFSISDV
+169 TDVDGKFSLSDV
-182 PSNAVV
+182 SPNAVISV
-188 AISYIG
+188 SYIG
-194 YKTQEIS
+194 YKTQDIH
-201 LSGKTAINVVLKED
+201 LKGKTSVNIILSED
-215 SEALDEVVVIGY
+215 NETLDEVVVVGY
-227 GTQKKVDLSG
+227 GTMKKADLSG
-237 AVATVPT
+237 AVSSVPT

-263 ANLNVSIGSG
+263 ANLTVSIGSG

-288 INGGDP
+288 INGGNP

-352 TVNYNNNFGMR
+352 TINYNNNFAMR
-363 KLTGMADVITDPY
+363 RLTGMADVITDPY

-403 VSEVPGTSPYYLN
+403 VSEDPSTSPYYLN
-416 QDGTYSYFGSTDW
+416 QDGTYSYFGGTDW

-441 NHTIDVSG
+441 NHTVDVSG
-449 KTDRVNYFFSANYN
+449 KTDRLNYYFSANYN

-476 NKYNLRSKMDFKVTD
+476 NRYNLRSKLDFKLTD
-491 WWTFGN
+491 WWTLGN
-497 NTSFVNSDYDSPNYL
+497 NTSFVNSDYNSPNYL

-526 DVTYNPDGS
+526 DVINNPDGS

-554 QQKMTLSTQ
+554 QQKTTFSTQ

-580 FNYTTNK
+580 FNYSTNK

-605 PAKQQDPVSRAY
+605 PAAQQDPVSQAY
-617 LNRTNAR
+617 LNHTNAR

-631 ATFHKVFNEK
+631 ATFHKLFNDK

-647 VGFNQEDWRSNY
+647 VGFNQEDWRDNY
-659 ASASRKELI
+659 TSASRKELI
-668 SSSLPTLGLAS
+668 SSSLPSLGLAS
-679 GDMNVGQSIS
+679 GDMNVGQRIY
-689 TLAMRSVFGRLNYTF
+689 TLAMRSVFGRLNYVY

-725 DRYVFNPSGSVAWVL
+725 DRYAFNPSGSMAWVL
-740 SEEKFFEPVRD
+740 SEENFFEPVRD
-751 YVDFLKFRF
+751 VVNFLKFRF
-760 SYGRLGNQ
+760 SYGSLGNQ
-768 DLKDNYYAYLATMG
+768 DLKENYYAYLATMG
-782 SGKIGAI
+782 SGKISHI
-789 LDGKQPVGVSA
+789 LDGKQPIGVSA

-818 GMDVTLLDNRLS
+818 GMDVNFLNNRLT

-851 NVLGASEPLENAA
+851 NVLGVGEPLENAA

-872 LTISWRDKLQLA
+872 LTVSWRDNVKLA
-884 GKPLNYGVSF
+884 GKTLNYGLSF

-908 ETGTLKDYYEGWEIG
+908 ETGSLDSYYKGWEMG

-928 VTEGFFTSQEDM
+928 ETEGFFTSQEDI

-960 GDLKFKDLNN
+960 GDLKFKDLND
-970 DGKIDN
+970 DGKIDK
-976 GSWTIDDHGDYKI
+976 GAWTIDDHGDYKI

-999 GFNLNADWNGF
+999 GFNMNADWNGF

-1072 GGAEAALTQTRYL
+1072 GGSEAALTQTRYL

-1099 YTLPKQW
+1099 YTLPKKW
-1106 TEKANIQ
+1106 TDKANIE
-1113 RLRVFF
+1113 RLRLFF

-1130 YKYYKLD
+1130 YKHYKLD

>member
-30 STIYAASTYAEQTT
+30 AAIYAASTYAEQTT

-83 VDVDNQ
+83 VDVNNQ
-89 TVETILK
+89 TVESILK
-96 NMFAGTDIEYIINDR
+96 KMFEGTDIEYIINDR
-111 QIIVRKNEKTNRPVS
+111 QIIVRKNETNRKQVAVVAP
-126 FADAE
+126 
-131 SQHQQQQKKVT
+131 QQEKKIS
-142 VTGNVKDATG
+142 VTGNVKDAIG

-159 VMVKGTTIGS
+159 VMVKGTTIGG
-169 ITDADGNFSISDV
+169 ITDANGDFSLSDV
-182 PSNAVV
+182 APNAVIS
-188 AISYIG
+188 ISYIG
-194 YKTQEIS
+194 YKTQEIV
-201 LSGKTAINVVLKED
+201 LNGKTSVNVTLSED

-227 GTQKKVDLSG
+227 GTQKKADLSG

-263 ANLNVSIGSG
+263 ANLTVSIGSG

-288 INGGDP
+288 INGGNP
-294 LVVIDGVVSSAAELN
+294 LVVIDGVVSSAEELN

-352 TVNYNNNFGMR
+352 TINYNNNFAMR
-363 KLTGMADVITDPY
+363 RLTGMADVITDPY
-376 IVASTRNTMS
+376 LVASTRNTMS

-403 VSEVPGTSPYYLN
+403 VSEDPSTSPYYLN
-416 QDGTYSYFGSTDW
+416 PDGTYAYFGSTDW

-449 KTDRVNYFFSANYN
+449 KTDRLNYYFSANYN

-476 NKYNLRSKMDFKVTD
+476 NRYNLRSKLDFKLTD
-491 WWTFGN
+491 WWTLGN

-554 QQKMTLSTQ
+554 QQKTTFSTQ

-568 DIIKDVL
+568 DIIKDIL

-580 FNYTTNK
+580 FNYSTNK

-605 PAKQQDPVSRAY
+605 PAAQQDPVSQAY
-617 LNRTNAR
+617 LNHTNAR

-631 ATFHKVFNEK
+631 ATFHKLFNDK

-647 VGFNQEDWRSNY
+647 VGFNQEDWRDNY
-659 ASASRKELI
+659 TSASRKELI
-668 SSSLPTLGLAS
+668 SSSLPSLGLAS
-679 GDMNVGQSIS
+679 GDMNVGQRIYSLS
-689 TLAMRSVFGRLNYTF
+689 MRSVFGRLNYIY
-704 NNKYILA
+704 NNKYIVA

-725 DRYVFNPSGSVAWVL
+725 DRYAFNPSGSVAWVL
-740 SEEKFFEPVRD
+740 SEENFFEPVRD
-751 YVDFLKFRF
+751 VVNFLKFRF
-760 SYGRLGNQ
+760 SYGSLGNQ
-768 DLKDNYYAYLATMG
+768 DLKENYYAYLATMG
-782 SGKIGAI
+782 SGKISNI
-789 LDGKQPVGVSA
+789 LDGKQPIGVSA

-818 GMDVTLLDNRLS
+818 GMDVNFLNNRLT

-851 NVLGASEPLENAA
+851 NVLGTSEPLENAA

-872 LTISWRDKLQLA
+872 LTISWRDNVKLA
-884 GKPLNYGVSF
+884 GKTLNYGLSF

-908 ETGTLKDYYEGWEIG
+908 DTGSLDSYYEGWEMG

-928 VTEGFFTSQEDM
+928 ETEGFFTSQEDI

-970 DGKIDN
+970 DGKIDK
-976 GSWTIDDHGDYKI
+976 GAWTIDDHGDYKI

-999 GFNLNADWNGF
+999 GFNMNADWNGF

-1072 GGAEAALTQTRYL
+1072 GGSEAALTQTRYL

-1099 YTLPKQW
+1099 YTLPRKW
-1106 TEKANIQ
+1106 TDKANIQ
-1113 RLRVFF
+1113 RLRLFF

>member
-1 MKKNEEFSRKPA
+1 M
-13 HFLKSACLALC
+13 
-24 LVSYGG
+24 
-30 STIYAASTYAEQTT
+30 
-44 LTVRMN
+44 
-50 NRTVKDVFSYIEKNS
+50 
-65 EFIFVYHGSNI
+65 
-76 NLNRRVN
+76 
-83 VDVDNQ
+83 
-89 TVETILK
+89 
-96 NMFAGTDIEYIINDR
+96 
-111 QIIVRKNEKTNRPVS
+111 
-126 FADAE
+126 
-131 SQHQQQQKKVT
+131 
-142 VTGNVKDATG
+142 
-152 EPLIGVN
+152 
-159 VMVKGTTIGS
+159 
-169 ITDADGNFSISDV
+169 
-182 PSNAVV
+182 
-188 AISYIG
+188 
-194 YKTQEIS
+194 
-201 LSGKTAINVVLKED
+201 
-215 SEALDEVVVIGY
+215 
-227 GTQKKVDLSG
+227 
-237 AVATVPT
+237 
-244 KVLENR
+244 
-250 PVLTV
+250 
-255 GQALQGSV
+255 
-263 ANLNVSIGSG
+263 
-273 QATDSPSFNIRGTTS
+273 
-288 INGGDP
+288 
-294 LVVIDGVVSSAAELN
+294 
-309 RMNPTDIGS
+309 
-318 ISVLKDAASAAI
+318 
-330 YGSRAAFGV
+330 
-339 ILVTTKTAGQEKL
+339 
-352 TVNYNNNFGMR
+352 
-363 KLTGMADVITDPY
+363 
-376 IVASTRNTMS
+376 
-386 YPWYNLYNEE
+386 
-396 QLAYAKK
+396 
-403 VSEVPGTSPYYLN
+403 
-416 QDGTYSYFGSTDW
+416 
-429 FDEAYK
+429 
-435 NLAFST
+435 
-441 NHTIDVSG
+441 
-449 KTDRVNYFFSANYN
+449 
-463 FQDGMVKYGTDKY
+463 
-476 NKYNLRSKMDFKVTD
+476 TD

-851 NVLGASEPLENAA
+851 NVLLRVTRTTGTGAS
-864 DLKTTGWD
+864 G
-872 LTISWRDKLQLA
+872 
-884 GKPLNYGVSF
+884 
-894 NIGDSR
+894 
-900 SWITKFSN
+900 
-908 ETGTLKDYYEGWEIG
+908 EILFTFP
-923 SIWGL
+923 IW
-928 VTEGFFTSQEDM
+928 
-940 DNHADQ
+940 
-946 TQVAS
+946 
-951 YIGTRPIAP
+951 
-960 GDLKFKDLNN
+960 
-970 DGKIDN
+970 
-976 GSWTIDDHGDYKI
+976 
-989 IGNSRARYGF
+989 
-999 GFNLNADWNGF
+999 
-1010 DLSLFVQGV
+1010 
-1019 LKKNYSPSGDLYF
+1019 
-1032 WGIYAQPWT
+1032 
-1041 NITYGNYY
+1041 
-1049 DRWTEEN
+1049 
-1056 PSQDA
+1056 
-1061 YFPRFKSYVAE
+1061 
-1072 GGAEAALTQTRYL
+1072 
-1085 QNATYARL
+1085 
-1093 KNLTFG
+1093 
-1099 YTLPKQW
+1099 
-1106 TEKANIQ
+1106 
-1113 RLRVFF
+1113 
-1119 SGDNLCEITGL
+1119 
-1130 YKYYKLD
+1130 
-1137 PECLGGQMYPLQ
+1137 
-1149 RSYSFGLN
+1149 
-1157 VTF
+1157 

>member
-1 MKKNEEFSRKPA
+1 MNFFNKLESVFYPTLKKILSIMR
-13 HFLKSACLALC
+13 L
-24 LVSYGG
+24 
-30 STIYAASTYAEQTT
+30 TT
-44 LTVRMN
+44 LLLIVFSLNISATVYSQNTKLSLDVKNQSIKEVLFLIENQSDFRFIYESGKINLDKIVSVRVKDQSVETVLKRLFEQEGIQYEITEN
-50 NRTVKDVFSYIEKNS
+50 NFILINPMEKKGNVSPVVLQQGRRVTGVVKDV
-65 EFIFVYHGSNI
+65 
-76 NLNRRVN
+76 
-83 VDVDNQ
+83 
-89 TVETILK
+89 
-96 NMFAGTDIEYIINDR
+96 
-111 QIIVRKNEKTNRPVS
+111 
-126 FADAE
+126 
-131 SQHQQQQKKVT
+131 
-142 VTGNVKDATG
+142 TG
-152 EPLIGVN
+152 EPIIGAN
-159 VMVKGTTIGS
+159 VVEKGTTNGTV
-169 ITDADGNFSISDV
+169 TDFDGRFSIDV
-182 PSNAVV
+182 SSHNILEV
-188 AISYIG
+188 SYIG
-194 YKTQEIS
+194 YASKEFKLTDKS
-201 LSGKTAINVVLKED
+201 TYDVVLTED
-215 SEALDEVVVIGY
+215 TELLDEVVVVGY
-227 GTQKKVDLSG
+227 GTQKKADLSG
-237 AVATVPT
+237 AVATVPK

-263 ANLNVSIGSG
+263 ANLTVSIGSG

-288 INGGDP
+288 INGGNP
-294 LVVIDGVVSSAAELN
+294 LVVIDGVVSSAEELN

-352 TVNYNNNFGMR
+352 TINYNNNFAMR
-363 KLTGMADVITDPY
+363 RLTGMADVITDPY

-403 VSEVPGTSPYYLN
+403 VSEDPSTSPYYLN

-441 NHTIDVSG
+441 NHTVDVSG
-449 KTDRVNYFFSANYN
+449 KTDRLNYYFSANYN

-476 NKYNLRSKMDFKVTD
+476 NRYNLRSKLDFKLTD
-491 WWTFGN
+491 WWTLGN

-554 QQKMTLSTQ
+554 QQKTTFSTQ

-580 FNYTTNK
+580 FNYSTNK

-605 PAKQQDPVSRAY
+605 PAAQQDPVSQAY
-617 LNRTNAR
+617 LNHTNAR

-631 ATFHKVFNEK
+631 ATFHKLFNDK

-647 VGFNQEDWRSNY
+647 VGFNQEDWRDNY
-659 ASASRKELI
+659 TSASRKELI

-679 GDMNVGQSIS
+679 GDMNVGQRIYSLS
-689 TLAMRSVFGRLNYTF
+689 MRSVFGRLNYIY

-725 DRYVFNPSGSVAWVL
+725 DRYAFNPSGSVAWVL
-740 SEEKFFEPVRD
+740 SEENFFEPVRD
-751 YVDFLKFRF
+751 VVNFLKLRF
-760 SYGRLGNQ
+760 SYGSLGNQ
-768 DLKDNYYAYLATMG
+768 DLKENYYAYLATMG
-782 SGKIGAI
+782 SGKISQI
-789 LDGKQPVGVSA
+789 LDGKQPIGVSA

-818 GMDVTLLDNRLS
+818 GMDINFLDNRLT

-841 DMLTAGAELP
+841 DMLTGGAELP
-851 NVLGASEPLENAA
+851 NVLGTSEPLENAA

-872 LTISWRDKLQLA
+872 LTVSWRDNVKLA
-884 GKPLNYGVSF
+884 GKTLNYGLSF

-908 ETGTLKDYYEGWEIG
+908 DTGSLDSYYEGWEMG

-928 VTEGFFTSQEDM
+928 ETEGFFTSQEDI

-960 GDLKFKDLNN
+960 GDLKFKDLNG
-970 DGKIDN
+970 DGKIDK
-976 GSWTIDDHGDYKI
+976 GAWTIDDHGDYKI

-999 GFNLNADWNGF
+999 GFNMNADWNGF

-1106 TEKANIQ
+1106 TDKANIQ
-1113 RLRVFF
+1113 RLRLFF

-1130 YKYYKLD
+1130 YKHYKLD

>member
-1 MKKNEEFSRKPA
+1 MKKNEEFSRKST

-30 STIYAASTYAEQTT
+30 SAIYAASTYAEQTT

-76 NLNRRVN
+76 NLNKKVN
-83 VDVDNQ
+83 VDVNNQ
-89 TVETILK
+89 TVEAILK
-96 NMFAGTDIEYIINDR
+96 KMFEGTDIEYIINDR
-111 QIIVRKNEKTNRPVS
+111 QIIVRKNETNKKQVAVVAP
-126 FADAE
+126 
-131 SQHQQQQKKVT
+131 QQEKKIT

-159 VMVKGTTIGS
+159 VMVKGTTMGN
-169 ITDADGNFSISDV
+169 ITDANGNFSLSDV
-182 PSNAVV
+182 APNAVISV
-188 AISYIG
+188 SYIG
-194 YKTQEIS
+194 YKTQEIA
-201 LSGKTAINVVLKED
+201 LNGKTAVNVILSED

-227 GTQKKVDLSG
+227 GTQKKADLSG
-237 AVATVPT
+237 AVATVPK

-263 ANLNVSIGSG
+263 ANLTVSIGSG

-288 INGGDP
+288 INGGNP
-294 LVVIDGVVSSAAELN
+294 LVVIDGVVSSAEELN

-352 TVNYNNNFGMR
+352 TINYNNNFAMR
-363 KLTGMADVITDPY
+363 RLTGMADVITDPY

-403 VSEVPGTSPYYLN
+403 VSEDPSTSPYYLN

-441 NHTIDVSG
+441 NHTVDVSG
-449 KTDRVNYFFSANYN
+449 KTDRLNYYFSANYN

-476 NKYNLRSKMDFKVTD
+476 NRYNLRSKLDFKLTD
-491 WWTFGN
+491 WWTLGN

-554 QQKMTLSTQ
+554 QQKTTFSTQ

-580 FNYTTNK
+580 FNYSTNK
-587 NAEEGYSLPVDYY
+587 NAEEGY
-600 DGPDR
+600 
-605 PAKQQDPVSRAY
+605 
-617 LNRTNAR
+617 
-624 TLTFDAY
+624 
-631 ATFHKVFNEK
+631 
-641 HDFTAM
+641 
-647 VGFNQEDWRSNY
+647 
-659 ASASRKELI
+659 
-668 SSSLPTLGLAS
+668 SLPTLGLAS
-679 GDMNVGQSIS
+679 GDMNVGQRIYSLS
-689 TLAMRSVFGRLNYTF
+689 MRSVFGRLNYIF

-725 DRYVFNPSGSVAWVL
+725 DRYAFNPSGSVAWVL
-740 SEEKFFEPVRD
+740 SEENFFEPVRD
-751 YVDFLKFRF
+751 VVNFLKLRF
-760 SYGRLGNQ
+760 SYGSLGNQ
-768 DLKDNYYAYLATMG
+768 DLKENYYAYLATMG
-782 SGKIGAI
+782 SGKISQI
-789 LDGKQPVGVSA
+789 LDGKQPIGVSA

-818 GMDVTLLDNRLS
+818 GMDINFLDNRLT

-841 DMLTAGAELP
+841 DMLTGGAELP
-851 NVLGASEPLENAA
+851 NVLGTSEPLENAA

-872 LTISWRDKLQLA
+872 LTVSWRDNVKLA
-884 GKPLNYGVSF
+884 GKTLNYGLSF

-908 ETGTLKDYYEGWEIG
+908 DTGSLDSYYEGWEMG

-928 VTEGFFTSQEDM
+928 ETEGFFTSQEDI

-960 GDLKFKDLNN
+960 GDLKFKDLNG
-970 DGKIDN
+970 DGKIDK
-976 GSWTIDDHGDYKI
+976 GAWTIDDHGDYKI

-999 GFNLNADWNGF
+999 GFNMNADWNGF

-1106 TEKANIQ
+1106 TDKANIQ
-1113 RLRVFF
+1113 RLRLFF

-1130 YKYYKLD
+1130 YKHYKLD

>member
-30 STIYAASTYAEQTT
+30 SVVYAESTYAEQTT

-76 NLNRRVN
+76 NLNRKVN
-83 VDVDNQ
+83 VDVNNQ
-89 TVETILK
+89 TVESILK
-96 NMFAGTDIEYIINDR
+96 KMFEGTDIEYIINDR
-111 QIIVRKNEKTNRPVS
+111 QIIVRKNETNRKQVAVAAP
-126 FADAE
+126 
-131 SQHQQQQKKVT
+131 QQEKKIS
-142 VTGNVKDATG
+142 VTGNVKDAIG

-159 VMVKGTTIGS
+159 VMVKGTTIGG
-169 ITDADGNFSISDV
+169 ITDANGNFSLSDV
-182 PSNAVV
+182 APNAVV
-188 AISYIG
+188 SISYIG
-194 YKTQEIS
+194 YKTQEIA
-201 LSGKTAINVVLKED
+201 LNGKTSVNVTLSED

-227 GTQKKVDLSG
+227 GTQKKADLSG
-237 AVATVPT
+237 AVATVPK

-263 ANLNVSIGSG
+263 ANLTVSIGSG

-288 INGGDP
+288 INGGNP
-294 LVVIDGVVSSAAELN
+294 LVVIDGVVSSAEELN

-352 TVNYNNNFGMR
+352 TINYNNNFAMR

-376 IVASTRNTMS
+376 LVASTRNTMS

-403 VSEVPGTSPYYLN
+403 VSEDPSTSPYFLN
-416 QDGTYSYFGSTDW
+416 PDGTYAYFGSTDW

-441 NHTIDVSG
+441 NHTVDVSG
-449 KTDRVNYFFSANYN
+449 KTDRINYYFSANYN

-476 NKYNLRSKMDFKVTD
+476 NRYNLRSKLDFKLTD
-491 WWTFGN
+491 WWTLGN

-512 GDSYYWEVNRINPL
+512 GNSYYWEVNRINPL

-554 QQKMTLSTQ
+554 QQKTTFSTQ

-568 DIIKDVL
+568 DIIKDIL

-580 FNYTTNK
+580 FNYSTNK

-605 PAKQQDPVSRAY
+605 PAAQQDPVSQAY
-617 LNRTNAR
+617 LNHTNAR

-631 ATFHKVFNEK
+631 ATFHKLFNDK

-647 VGFNQEDWRSNY
+647 IGFNQEDWRDNY
-659 ASASRKELI
+659 TSASRKELI
-668 SSSLPTLGLAS
+668 SSSLPSLGLAS
-679 GDMNVGQSIS
+679 GDMNVGQRIYSLS
-689 TLAMRSVFGRLNYTF
+689 MRSVFGRLNYIY
-704 NNKYILA
+704 NNKYIVA

-725 DRYVFNPSGSVAWVL
+725 DRYAFNPSGSVAWVL
-740 SEEKFFEPVRD
+740 SEENFFEPVRD
-751 YVDFLKFRF
+751 VVNFLKFRF
-760 SYGRLGNQ
+760 SYGSLGNQ
-768 DLKDNYYAYLATMG
+768 DLKENYYAYLATMG
-782 SGKIGAI
+782 SGKISNI
-789 LDGKQPVGVSA
+789 LDGKQPIGVSA

-818 GMDVTLLDNRLS
+818 GMDVNFLNNRLT

-851 NVLGASEPLENAA
+851 NVLGTSEPLENAA

-872 LTISWRDKLQLA
+872 LTISWRDNVKLA
-884 GKPLNYGVSF
+884 GKTLNYGLSF

-908 ETGTLKDYYEGWEIG
+908 DTGSLDSYYEGWEMG

-928 VTEGFFTSQEDM
+928 ETEGFFTSQEDI

-951 YIGTRPIAP
+951 YIGTRPLAP
-960 GDLKFKDLNN
+960 GDLKFKDLNE
-970 DGKIDN
+970 DGKIDK
-976 GSWTIDDHGDYKI
+976 GAWTIDDHGDYKI
-989 IGNSRARYGF
+989 IGNNRARYGF
-999 GFNLNADWNGF
+999 GFNMNADWNGF

-1072 GGAEAALTQTRYL
+1072 GGSEAALTQTRYL

-1099 YTLPKQW
+1099 YTLPRKW
-1106 TEKANIQ
+1106 TDKANIQ
-1113 RLRVFF
+1113 RLRLFF

-1130 YKYYKLD
+1130 YKYYKLG